1 MAEIRRVRHGGAAR
15 LLVLES
21 MVVLGVAVVV
31 CYSQS
36 HQIYRWLTTALP
48 RGHRQLYTF
57 SPGETE
63 GNAIRIALFS
73 GMLLT
78 LPVVA
83 YRVSERALPTTGQL
97 DPMLL
102 AVPLLAVLGIVAGWA
117 VVVPVAYRQLVT
129 LQSDVVQYL
138 PRARDYID
146 FTMGILLASGIG
158 GASLGA
164 FALRRAA

>member
-1 MAEIRRVRHGGAAR
+1 MAEIRRVRHGGDAR

-102 AVPLLAVLGIVAGWA
+102 AVP
-117 VVVPVAYRQLVT
+117 T

>member
-1 MAEIRRVRHGGAAR
+1 MAEIRRVRHGGDPT

-31 CYSQS
+31 CCAQN
-36 HQIYRWLTTALP
+36 HQIYHWITTALP
-48 RGHRQLYTF
+48 AHHRRLYVF

-63 GNAIRIALFS
+63 GNAIRITLLS
-73 GMLLT
+73 GMLLA

-83 YRVSERALPTTGQL
+83 FRVSERALPTAGPL

-102 AVPLLAVLGIVAGWA
+102 AVPLLAVLGIVVGWA
-117 VVVPVAYRQLVT
+117 VIARFSARQLVT
-129 LQSDVVQYL
+129 AEGVVDYL
-138 PRARDYID
+138 PRARGYID
-146 FTMGILLASGIG
+146 FAMGLLPASGIG

-164 FALRRAA
+164 LALRRAA

>member
-1 MAEIRRVRHGGAAR
+1 MAEIRRVRHGGDAT

-21 MVVLGVAVVV
+21 TVVLGVAGVV

-36 HQIYRWLTTALP
+36 HQIYHWLMTALP
-48 RGHRQLYTF
+48 RGQL
-57 SPGETE
+57 P
-63 GNAIRIALFS
+63 A
-73 GMLLT
+73 
-78 LPVVA
+78 
-83 YRVSERALPTTGQL
+83 TGQL

-117 VVVPVAYRQLVT
+117 VVVPLASRQLVT
-129 LQSDVVQYL
+129 LDSDVIL
-138 PRARDYID
+138 RASDHVD

-158 GASLGA
+158 GARLGA

>member
-1 MAEIRRVRHGGAAR
+1 MAEIRRVRHGGDVR

-21 MVVLGVAVVV
+21 MVVVGVAVVV

-63 GNAIRIALFS
+63 GSAIRIALFS

-138 PRARDYID
+138 PRARDDID

>member
-97 DPMLL
+97 DPTLL

>member
-1 MAEIRRVRHGGAAR
+1 MAEIRRVRHGGDAP
-15 LLVLES
+15 LLALES
-21 MVVLGVAVVV
+21 TVVLGVAVVV

-36 HQIYRWLTTALP
+36 HQIYHWLTTALP

-57 SPGETE
+57 SPGEAG
-63 GNAIRIALFS
+63 GNALRIAL
-73 GMLLT
+73 LLT

-102 AVPLLAVLGIVAGWA
+102 AVPLLALLGIVAGWV
-117 VVVPVAYRQLVT
+117 VVVPVAYRQFVT
-129 LQSDVVQYL
+129 LNNDVVRYL

-158 GASLGA
+158 GAGLGA

>member
-1 MAEIRRVRHGGAAR
+1 MAEIRRVRHGGDGP

-21 MVVLGVAVVV
+21 TVVLGVAVVV

-36 HQIYRWLTTALP
+36 HQIYHWLTTALP
-48 RGHRQLYTF
+48 HGHRQLSTF
-57 SPGETE
+57 SPGEAE
-63 GNAIRIALFS
+63 WNAIRIALFS

-102 AVPLLAVLGIVAGWA
+102 AVPLLAVLGIVSGRA
-117 VVVPVAYRQLVT
+117 VVVPLASRQLATVDG
-129 LQSDVVQYL
+129 DVIL
-138 PRARDYID
+138 RARDYVD

-158 GASLGA
+158 GAGLGA

>member
-1 MAEIRRVRHGGAAR
+1 MAEIRRVRHGGDAR

-36 HQIYRWLTTALP
+36 NQIYRWLTTALP

-138 PRARDYID
+138 PRARDDID

>member
-102 AVPLLAVLGIVAGWA
+102 AVPLLAVLGFVAGWA

-138 PRARDYID
+138 PRARDDID

>member
-1 MAEIRRVRHGGAAR
+1 MAEIRRVRHGGDAA
-15 LLVLES
+15 LPVLES
-21 MVVLGVAVVV
+21 MVVLGVAVAV

-36 HQIYRWLTTALP
+36 HQIYPWLTTALP
-48 RGHRQLYTF
+48 RGHRQLYTL
-57 SPGETE
+57 SPGEAE

-83 YRVSERALPTTGQL
+83 YRVSERALPTTGPL
-97 DPMLL
+97 DPM
-102 AVPLLAVLGIVAGWA
+102 LAVLGIVAGWA

-129 LQSDVVQYL
+129 PNSDVVQYL

-146 FTMGILLASGIG
+146 SRWGS
-158 GASLGA
+158 SW
-164 FALRRAA
+164 RRALAVPASERSR